1 MSLLEPRLTGRV
13 RDWLIGGLLLIALA
27 VWVDRELGWASL
39 LAPWRTLTPGQL
51 LGLALLSLISYGLR
65 GVRLY
70 RYFPALLHG
79 RFAAT
84 LRLSV
89 LHNVANNLL
98 PMRIGEAAMPLLM
111 RRYFGHD
118 LADSALA
125 LLWIRFLDLH
135 ALLLV
140 ALVAGWLAAP
150 HWLWAAALAGALL
163 GLPGGFRM
171 RHWLGRRLSRRPGAL
186 AHWLARL
193 LDALPQHGGRLA
205 EVYGW
210 TLATWVSKFV
220 AFTLLLQHFTGV
232 AAWQAI
238 SGIIGAEL
246 SSVLPLHGV
255 AGAGSYEAAL
265 VAAMAPTGV
274 EPAAALAGAVN
285 LHLFL
290 LGITLLLGP
299 LALLLPRPSGQGA

>member
-1 MSLLEPRLTGRV
+1 
-13 RDWLIGGLLLIALA
+13 
-27 VWVDRELGWASL
+27 
-39 LAPWRTLTPGQL
+39 
-51 LGLALLSLISYGLR
+51 
-65 GVRLY
+65 
-70 RYFPALLHG
+70 
-79 RFAAT
+79 
-84 LRLSV
+84 
-89 LHNVANNLL
+89 
-98 PMRIGEAAMPLLM
+98 MPLLM

-125 LLWIRFLDLH
+125 LLWIRLLDLH
-135 ALLLV
+135 ALVLV

-150 HWLWAAALAGALL
+150 HWLWGMALTCALL
-163 GLPGGFRM
+163 ALPGGFRL
-171 RHWLGRRLSRRPGAL
+171 RHWLGRRLAGRDGRL

-210 TLATWVSKFV
+210 TLATWGSKFV
-220 AFTLLLQHFTGV
+220 AFTMLLQHFTGV

-238 SGIIGAEL
+238 SGVIGAEL

-274 EPAAALAGAVN
+274 EPAVALAGAVN

-299 LALLLPRPSGQGA
+299 LALLLPRPQRHGA